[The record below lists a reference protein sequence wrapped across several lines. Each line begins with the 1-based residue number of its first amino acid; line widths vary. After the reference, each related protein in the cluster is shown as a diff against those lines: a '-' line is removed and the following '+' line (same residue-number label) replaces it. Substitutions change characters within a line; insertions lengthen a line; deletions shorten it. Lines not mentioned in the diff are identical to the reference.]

1 MGKIDFKKLS
11 RKELKSLEAIIPPR
25 RAKWWLG
32 YTDIKEALLDGER
45 QEMFL
50 ISDIAKH
57 GCSGGVPGL
66 TYYVDTT
73 AFYNDH
79 EADVWKQVRHAADA
93 AGESVFYLLDKDIR
107 GPTAFKN
114 SMVWLAVEICAQELA
129 AQEAA

>member
-1 MGKIDFKKLS
+1 MG
-11 RKELKSLEAIIPPR
+11 
-25 RAKWWLG
+25 
-32 YTDIKEALLDGER
+32 TIKEWLKKGE
-45 QEMFL
+45 QDELFL

-93 AGESVFYLLDKDIR
+93 AGESIFFLLNKDIR
-107 GPTAFKN
+107 GSTTFKN

-129 AQEAA
+129 QQEAA

>member
-1 MGKIDFKKLS
+1 MG
-11 RKELKSLEAIIPPR
+11 
-25 RAKWWLG
+25 
-32 YTDIKEALLDGER
+32 TIKEWLKKGE
-45 QEMFL
+45 QDELFL

-66 TYYVDTT
+66 TYYVETT
-73 AFYNDH
+73 AFYNEH